1 LAKGKT
7 VRLCYEGGVVR
18 WSVLEDVAASLE
30 AAKRK
35 VENAQDESPESG
47 FYGLV
52 HATDT
57 LLQELRDSG
66 AAPCLRTLYP

>member
-1 LAKGKT
+1 
-7 VRLCYEGGVVR
+7 VVR
-18 WSVLEDVAASLE
+18 WSVLESVAASLKDAKEKEDELTE
-30 AAKRK
+30 AS
-35 VENAQDESPESG
+35 D

-66 AAPCLRTLYP
+66 AAPCLYTLYPR